1 MNLLIKIKSIFKGV
15 ICHKCGHD
23 RTTTEITSLMDGH
36 LVCEEQYKCKKC
48 GTVVGNWAYGSW
60 DDPLFYMETKWQ
72 RFKYLFLGIY

>member
-1 MNLLIKIKSIFKGV
+1 
-15 ICHKCGHD
+15 
-23 RTTTEITSLMDGH
+23 MDGH